1 MIYTLILSVLF
12 SSAGPGGFE
21 LGIILGEPSGISA
34 KTWFDGN
41 TALDGAVSWSLKDKH
56 SNDLYLHADFLW
68 HDFDLIDQSSG
79 LMPLYYGIGGRVI
92 LADDA
97 RLGARVPVGISWYLS
112 GVPLDL
118 FVEIAAVVDVIPDT
132 DFDINGGIGIR
143 FIF

>member
-41 TALDGAVSWSLKDKH
+41 TALDGAVSWSLKGEHK
-56 SNDLYLHADFLW
+56 NDLYLHADFLW
-68 HDFDLIDQSSG
+68 HDFNVVLLNGI
-79 LMPLYYGIGGRVI
+79 LPFYYGIGGRVI
-92 LADDA
+92 LANDT
-97 RLGARVPVGISWYLS
+97 RFGARVPAGISWYLS

-118 FVEIAAVVDVIPDT
+118 FFELAAVVDIIPNT